1 MIYSWKGMDIYFLLQ
16 LWNDI
21 SMSVENV
28 MVNGV
33 TKGQKWTTTELPCF
47 CGHFGDF
54 KTNPNSHE
62 ILRII
67 YRWKGMD
74 V

>member
-1 MIYSWKGMDIYFLLQ
+1 
-16 LWNDI
+16 
-21 SMSVENV
+21 MSVERV
-28 MVNGV
+28 MVNRV
-33 TKGQKWTTTELPCF
+33 TKGQTWKTTEMPYF
-47 CGHFGDF
+47 SGHFGDI

-67 YRWKGMD
+67 YCWKGLG

>member
-1 MIYSWKGMDIYFLLQ
+1 
-16 LWNDI
+16 
-21 SMSVENV
+21 MSVEKV
-28 MVNGV
+28 MVNRV
-33 TKGQKWTTTELPCF
+33 TKGQTWKIVEMPCF
-47 CGHFGDF
+47 SGHFGDF

-67 YRWKGMD
+67 YRWKGMG